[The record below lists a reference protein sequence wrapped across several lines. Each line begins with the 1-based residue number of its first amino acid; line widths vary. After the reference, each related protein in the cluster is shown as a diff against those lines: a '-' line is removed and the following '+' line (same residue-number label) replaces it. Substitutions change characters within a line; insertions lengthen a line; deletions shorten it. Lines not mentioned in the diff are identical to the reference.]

1 MPSYLHAHKTVDWVL
16 GAVKMPARPKCL
28 DRPCSGKR
36 VQPTLPGHVAFMTLV
51 SKLTQSLLC
60 SKQKDKSFTCQDILK
75 KPHLVLGR
83 SRKHNDILQCVITY
97 LTKMK

>member
-36 VQPTLPGHVAFMTLV
+36 VQPTLPGHVALMTLV

-83 SRKHNDILQCVITY
+83 S
-97 LTKMK
+97 